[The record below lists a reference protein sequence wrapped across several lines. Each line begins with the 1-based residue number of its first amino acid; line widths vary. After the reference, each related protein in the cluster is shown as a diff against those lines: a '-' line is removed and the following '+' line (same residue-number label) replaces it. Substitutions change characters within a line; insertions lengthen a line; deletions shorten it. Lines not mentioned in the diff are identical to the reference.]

1 MQYES
6 MKIGGGAAPLKT
18 KEGWLII
25 YHGKGDIS
33 LYSLFCLLLDLD
45 DPKKIIRRAEKPLLT
60 PTEKFE
66 TDGFFGN
73 VVFTNGMVE
82 RDGKIYL
89 YYGAADE
96 SVGLAI
102 TDIDYLLSS
111 F

>member
-1 MQYES
+1 M
-6 MKIGGGAAPLKT
+6 
-18 KEGWLII
+18 
-25 YHGKGDIS
+25 
-33 LYSLFCLLLDLD
+33 
-45 DPKKIIRRAEKPLLT
+45 LT

-73 VVFTNGMVE
+73 VIFTNGMVE

-102 TDIDYLLSS
+102 TDVDYLLSC